1 MTRSASHFPRFLRSP
16 WLPSLGVA
24 AGLLNSCSPVSS
36 VAEVDSKNPDR
47 FPAVMNDPFE
57 PVNRGIWG
65 VNQGILLGIV
75 QPAGRAYRAVVQPPI
90 RTSIR
95 HFARNATY
103 PGRLINNA
111 LQGRWQGA
119 GDESL
124 RFLTN
129 STVGVAGFFDV
140 ASKWNIPK
148 SNADFS
154 QTFHGWGWQPG
165 TFLMLPVRGPSD
177 EMHTVGGV
185 ADELAKPWNYKYPY
199 TLAAYG
205 TAFNALAETSED
217 TATFVRATADPYSS
231 IKYLWSYASKEG
243 KPDWRTLG
251 APDPAT
257 LETFGVATIHTRNPE
272 FARLGK
278 EMSVRLPST
287 GKKLKFN
294 CWLHEGNAPIAY
306 ITPGLGTHR
315 SAQVSLSLAEH
326 LYQNGFSVV
335 TTTGSFHP
343 EFMEQ
348 ASTASL
354 PGYPPVDASDLL
366 ISLTSMD
373 QMLAEKYSDRIG
385 KRALVGCSMGGFQA
399 LYLAAREKETGPGLL
414 RFDRYLAIDTPVNLY
429 QGVESIDALCDA
441 PQAWPADQRQALVNN
456 TLHKATKLADMPSA
470 STGGPPPFGAV
481 ESKFLVG
488 LSFRLTLRD
497 TIFSSQWR
505 NNMGVLH
512 TPLSQWRRE
521 PAYQEIYNIS
531 FRRYFDSFV
540 LPYYRSRGV
549 TAADFI
555 REVNLRNSTANLS
568 AQSKVRVVVNRNDF
582 LLGSHDISWLRSTF
596 GSSNVR
602 VFASGGHLGNLAS
615 PPVQSAILTAL
626 EGLK

>member
-1 MTRSASHFPRFLRSP
+1 MS
-16 WLPSLGVA
+16 
-24 AGLLNSCSPVSS
+24 
-36 VAEVDSKNPDR
+36 
-47 FPAVMNDPFE
+47 DPFE

-65 VNQGILLGIV
+65 VNKGILLGIV
-75 QPAGRAYRAVVQPPI
+75 QPAGRAYRSIVQPPV

-140 ASKWNIPK
+140 ASKWNIAK
-148 SNADFS
+148 SDADFS

-205 TAFNALAETSED
+205 TTFNALAETSET

-243 KPDWRTLG
+243 KPDWRALG

-257 LETFGVATIHTRNPE
+257 LETFGVAAIRTRDPE

-278 EMSVRLPST
+278 EMAVRLPST
-287 GKKLKFN
+287 GKKVKFN
-294 CWLHEGNAPIAY
+294 CWLHEGTAPIAY

-315 SAQVSLSLAEH
+315 SALVSLSLAEH

-335 TTTGSFHP
+335 TTTGNFHP
-343 EFMEQ
+343 EYMEQ

-354 PGYPPVDASDLL
+354 PGYPPVDSSDLL
-366 ISLTSMD
+366 VSLTSMD
-373 QMLAEKYSDRIG
+373 GMLAEKYPGRLG

-399 LYLAAREKETGPGLL
+399 LYLAAREKQTTPGLL

-429 QGVESIDALCDA
+429 QSVKNIDALCKA
-441 PQAWPADQRQALVNN
+441 PLAWPADQRQALVNN
-456 TLHKATKLADMPSA
+456 TLHKATKLADLPPA
-470 STGGPPPFGAV
+470 AAIGGLPPFGAI

-521 PAYQEIYNIS
+521 PAYQEIYNITL
-531 FRRYFDSFV
+531 RRYFDSFV
-540 LPYYRSRGV
+540 QPYYRTRGV
-549 TAADFI
+549 TAADFT
-555 REVNLRNSTANLS
+555 REVNLRNSTTQLS
-568 AQSKVRVVVNRNDF
+568 AQSKARVIVNRNDF
-582 LLGSHDISWLRSTF
+582 LLGPGDISWLRSTF
-596 GSSNVR
+596 GSTHVR
-602 VFASGGHLGNLAS
+602 VFPNGGHLGNLAS

>member
-1 MTRSASHFPRFLRSP
+1 MIRHASQLPSFFLHP

-24 AGLLNSCSPVSS
+24 AVLSSSCAPVPS
-36 VAEVDSKNPDR
+36 VAEADSKNPDR

-57 PVNRGIWG
+57 PVNRGIWN
-65 VNQGILLGIV
+65 VNQGILLGVV
-75 QPAGRAYRAVVQPPI
+75 QPAGRAYRAVVQPPV

-129 STVGVAGFFDV
+129 TTVGVAGFFDV

-154 QTFHGWGWQPG
+154 QTFHGWGWRPG

-185 ADELAKPWNYKYPY
+185 ADELVKPWNYKYPY

-205 TAFNALAETSED
+205 TTFNALAETSED

-231 IKYLWSYASKEG
+231 IKYLWSYASKED
-243 KPDWRTLG
+243 KPDWRPLG
-251 APDPAT
+251 PPDPAT
-257 LETFGVATIHTRNPE
+257 LQTFGVATIHTRDPE
-272 FARLGK
+272 FARLGR

-287 GKKLKFN
+287 GKPVRFN
-294 CWLHEGNAPIAY
+294 CWLHEGSAPIAY

-335 TTTGSFHP
+335 TTTGTFHP

-348 ASTASL
+348 ASTSSL
-354 PGYPPVDASDLL
+354 PGYPPVDGRDLL
-366 ISLTSMD
+366 VSLTSMD
-373 QMLAEKYSDRIG
+373 RMLAEKYPGRLG

-399 LYLAAREKETGPGLL
+399 LYLASREKQTDASLL
-414 RFDRYLAIDTPVNLY
+414 KFDRYLAIDTPVNLY
-429 QGVESIDALCDA
+429 KGVDNIDALCDA
-441 PQAWPADQRQALVNN
+441 PRAWPANQRQALVNN
-456 TLHKATKLADMPSA
+456 TLHKATKLAELPPA
-470 STGGPPPFGAV
+470 TANGPPPFGAI

-505 NNMGVLH
+505 DNMGVLH

-540 LPYYRSRGV
+540 LPYYGKRGV

-555 REVNLRNSTANLS
+555 REVDLRSSTANLS
-568 AQSKVRVVVNRNDF
+568 AQSKVRVVVNSNDF
-582 LLGSHDISWLRSTF
+582 LFGPGDISWLRSTF
-596 GSSNVR
+596 GGRLKIFS
-602 VFASGGHLGNLAS
+602 SGGHLGNLAS
-615 PPVQSAILTAL
+615 PPVQSAILASL